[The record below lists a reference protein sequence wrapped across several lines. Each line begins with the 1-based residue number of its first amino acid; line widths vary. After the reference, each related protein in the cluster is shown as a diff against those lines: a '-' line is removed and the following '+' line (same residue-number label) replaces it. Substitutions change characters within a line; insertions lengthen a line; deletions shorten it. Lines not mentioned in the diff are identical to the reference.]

1 MLHPDALCLLLP
13 AVHLLHL
20 NDFYYSQYNS
30 GDSSE
35 QDQELQAPNQNWIEG
50 SSCPKE
56 WDQTDKSW
64 VKRSSQISAAQVE
77 GRRGS
82 CRRKA
87 RITRCIF
94 HLRFGRSC

>member
-20 NDFYYSQYNS
+20 NDFYYLQYNS

-35 QDQELQAPNQNWIEG
+35 QDQELQASNQNWIEG

-56 WDQTDKSW
+56 WDQADKSW